1 MNTRVSVTELFSRE
15 EIKELTEPSDIHG
28 LWAVGSTWAIIGAT
42 FAGVGLTW
50 SYLPW
55 WGKLLICLAALAVL
69 AGRQLAL
76 AILMHDASHNSL
88 FKTKWMNDYLVD
100 WLCARPIWNDVHKY
114 RAHHT
119 RHHAKTSTPE
129 DPDLTLVAGFP
140 TTKTSLTRK
149 FLRDLVGITGFK
161 FTVGRILMDAEVLK
175 WTVANDLTWLPRENR
190 QWYDYPKVFL
200 KNSSKAIIA
209 NASIFGI
216 LWAFGRSELYL
227 LWPLAYLTPFPLFIR
242 IRSMAEHAGTQVS
255 NSALTNTRTTKAG
268 WLARAFVAPIR
279 VNYHMEHHLMAAV
292 PFFKLPKM
300 HQMLRERGHVPE
312 PPTYAQV
319 IHMLSNRQTNQHPL
333 NSVEQG
339 E

>member
-28 LWAVGSTWAIIGAT
+28 LWAVGSTWAVIGAT

-114 RAHHT
+114 RTHHT

-149 FLRDLVGITGFK
+149 F
-161 FTVGRILMDAEVLK
+161 
-175 WTVANDLTWLPRENR
+175 
-190 QWYDYPKVFL
+190 Y
-200 KNSSKAIIA
+200 
-209 NASIFGI
+209 
-216 LWAFGRSELYL
+216 
-227 LWPLAYLTPFPLFIR
+227 
-242 IRSMAEHAGTQVS
+242 
-255 NSALTNTRTTKAG
+255 
-268 WLARAFVAPIR
+268 
-279 VNYHMEHHLMAAV
+279 
-292 PFFKLPKM
+292 
-300 HQMLRERGHVPE
+300 
-312 PPTYAQV
+312 V
-319 IHMLSNRQTNQHPL
+319 I
-333 NSVEQG
+333 
-339 E
+339 